1 VIDHLLYALA
11 WAAFGLAHSLLAGQ
25 GIKRRLAPLLG
36 RAYRLAYNLVALL
49 SAGMVWTIG
58 FTLIDPTPFAL
69 PAWVGWLRALLLLA
83 GLLVMGWAMK
93 GYDGGRLLGYRQIR
107 EPALPEDEPLRT
119 DGMHRFVRH
128 PLYAGGLLILFGL
141 AGDPL
146 GLATAI
152 WGGLYL
158 ILGAHFE
165 ERRLLARYGQ
175 AYADYIS
182 RVPAFL
188 PWKGRPRAGK

>member
-1 VIDHLLYALA
+1 MTAHLVYALA
-11 WAAFGLAHSLLAGQ
+11 WAVFGLVHSLLAGQ
-25 GIKRRLAPLLG
+25 GIKRRLAPYLARG
-36 RAYRLAYNLVALL
+36 YRLAYNLIALL
-49 SAGMVWTIG
+49 SVGMVWTVG
-58 FTLIDPTPFAL
+58 FTLIDPTPFAV
-69 PAWVGWLRALLLLA
+69 PAWVGWLRTLLLLA
-83 GLLVMGWAMK
+83 GFLVMAWAMK
-93 GYDGGRLLGYRQIR
+93 GYDGARLLGYRQIL
-107 EPALPEDEPLRT
+107 EPALPEDEPLHT
-119 DGMHRFVRH
+119 EGPHRYVRH
-128 PLYAGGLLILFGL
+128 PLYAGGLLILIGL

-158 ILGAHFE
+158 VLGARFE

-188 PWKGRPRAGK
+188 PWKGRLGAGK